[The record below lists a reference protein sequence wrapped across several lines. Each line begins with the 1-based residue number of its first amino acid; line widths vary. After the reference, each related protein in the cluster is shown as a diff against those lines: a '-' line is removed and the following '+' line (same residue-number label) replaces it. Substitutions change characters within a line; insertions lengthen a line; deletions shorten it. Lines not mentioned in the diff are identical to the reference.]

1 MSAPLEHRALRRKIA
16 AQTRAAPVAADLTA
30 ALGRAFG
37 RALRRAGGPFEGLGL
52 QLGAVSVTAM
62 QNLEAAIAA
71 LPENGLAAA
80 LEDAG
85 GRRGLIGL
93 SPGLVDALVEVQTT
107 GRVEAADLPPRPV
120 TRIDET
126 LTRDFID
133 LVLAGFAQE
142 AQGVAPRD
150 WPERMGYASRILDRR
165 QITLLMPEGGH
176 LILAAE
182 LGFDGVDRR
191 AAFVMVFPQ
200 DPALARG
207 EGAVRRK
214 PADAAWQQARAHI
227 LSEIR
232 LPLDVILLR
241 LIRPLAEV
249 QQLAVGDLLPFASA
263 DLAEVA
269 LENTEGRALAHGRLG
284 QLGGRRALRL
294 PGAVPQGAQ
303 PMPAPAGADD
313 PALMAAALDELAARF
328 AAG

>member
-1 MSAPLEHRALRRKIA
+1 MSAPLEHRALRRKIVA
-16 AQTRAAPVAADLTA
+16 HTRAAPVAADLTA
-30 ALGRAFG
+30 AIGRAFG
-37 RALRRAGGPFEGLGL
+37 RGLRRAGGPFEGLGL
-52 QLGAVSVTAM
+52 QLGTVSVTAM
-62 QNLEAAIAA
+62 QNLDAAIAA

-133 LVLAGFAQE
+133 LALAAFSQE
-142 AQGVAPRD
+142 AQGITARD
-150 WPERMGYASRILDRR
+150 WPERMGYGSRIRDRR
-165 QITLLMPEGGH
+165 EITLLLPEGVY

-207 EGAVRRK
+207 EGPGRSKPVDAV
-214 PADAAWQQARAHI
+214 WQEARERI

-241 LIRPLAEV
+241 LTRPLAEV
-249 QQLAVGDLLPFASA
+249 QRLAVDDLLPFAPA

-269 LENTEGRALAHGRLG
+269 LENAEGRVLAHGRLG

-294 PGAVPQGAQ
+294 PGAAPQGAP
-303 PMPAPAGADD
+303 PMAEPAGADD
-313 PALMAAALDELAARF
+313 PELMAAALDELAARF